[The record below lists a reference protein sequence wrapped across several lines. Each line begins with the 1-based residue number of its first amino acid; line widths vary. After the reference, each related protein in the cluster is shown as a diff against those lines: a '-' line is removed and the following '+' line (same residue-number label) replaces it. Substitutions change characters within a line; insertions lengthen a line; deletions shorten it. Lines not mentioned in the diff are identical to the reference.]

1 MKEIYV
7 KEVPKSCKE
16 CPCSFQDVATCK
28 WCNAYNK
35 GKLTYI
41 SDDTYSK
48 ERFEDCPLKLLKDH
62 DKELVAKVLKLVSI
76 ELENETETYC
86 EIRQCNSPHYQGDY
100 VWFNYVRFRKFA
112 EKLQKEFEDE

>member
-1 MKEIYV
+1 MEIYV
-7 KEVPKSCKE
+7 KEMPKSCKE

-62 DKELVAKVLKLVSI
+62 DKELMAKVLERIKKYLF
-76 ELENETETYC
+76 EKC
-86 EIRQCNSPHYQGDY
+86 DFDY
-100 VWFNYVRFRKFA
+100 GYYVNDGEFTISDLFSF
-112 EKLQKEFEDE
+112 LDQIQKEFEDGNNKN